1 MHRILGRLKGDLIKS
16 GGFRIGA
23 GEVEDALLSHP
34 AVREAAVVGRPH
46 DDLGEEIVA
55 YVVADGA
62 VPAATLIDHV
72 ARELSAHKRPRR
84 VVFVQQLPRNPLGKL
99 QKHLL

>member
-1 MHRILGRLKGDLIKS
+1 MRSDLIKS

-23 GEVEDALLSHP
+23 GEVEDALLTHP
-34 AVREAAVVGRPH
+34 AVREAAVLGRPH

-55 YVVADGA
+55 YVVGDGA
-62 VPAATLIDHV
+62 VPAEALIAHV
-72 ARELSAHKRPRR
+72 ADTLSSHKRPRR
-84 VVFVQQLPRNPLGKL
+84 IVFVDALPRNPMGKL